1 MDTFSENKKKNK
13 NTKTIIDLTKKI
25 NGLSNHIHFLHS
37 EKLISNEQ
45 FQQVMSDISFI
56 NAHLLQLE
64 YTIEIKKPTKGTLD
78 SIVEKIYNDLEDI
91 VLHHGTEN
99 IISVLETLLFNND
112 NFFNQLDNTSKE
124 NLILYNEFFCPLSVF
139 HLSDEVKVGKAPK
152 KENSKKNMKDIQ
164 IEIKTKSGAKVESS
178 KVEEQDYV
186 KSNTLPD
193 NNINISSGNNNNNS
207 NNNNNVNNKN
217 VSNSKVEQFEK
228 AFPIG
233 NKKNPIVF
241 PLLNSSK
248 KDLLYEKIEGA
259 SIIFKIS
266 PTEIIYV
273 NGFFKKD
280 PLNICRKHVHFEDK
294 TKYIQDELEY
304 SEIPEY
310 FQKRALE
317 QVSLRDFIMKS
328 PTDIAFFI
336 KEDYKDFVN
345 SKKKPLAVLIKEFM
359 KMPIEQQRRLIL
371 LFLIGDETSQFTA
384 HIIYDLINEQS
395 FTNDSQSVADIIF
408 KSFDWR
414 LQKLFK
420 STKQNVENQKKKIQ
434 SLSVSDIPYES
445 RIMMMNAPE
454 NVKAKAMEKI
464 KEVGGSKESSIKA
477 QQWLD
482 GLLKIPFGTYKKEP
496 IIEFFHSFQNK
507 IEKYVDILSLK
518 MIEVDVESLN
528 YKNKNIY
535 QIMIEIINEYNA
547 ITYKSENA
555 YDKFIVYI
563 KTVIR
568 NVQKEI
574 MNHPNLGSILDELR
588 IKSMEI
594 KPIKKMGKLC
604 IANEPFSDEEYG
616 EHVPGSTLI
625 NQLDSSIDIP
635 DEETIDKCVQ
645 QLNHFKHLKKELVEN
660 KFLNENNIETMT
672 KKLCELEEMLGLN
685 NTNQNSSLDDNIF
698 CDVIDVN
705 HQFLKF
711 VFRNLE
717 EWSTFLSEWE
727 DFKSKKTDYI
737 KQVDKILD
745 KCTFGQNDAKKQM
758 KRIIGQWMNGVS
770 KGQCI
775 GLCGPPGVGKT
786 TLCKN
791 GLAKCLFDEKGES
804 RPFAF
809 LPLGGA
815 TNGSILEGHHYT
827 YLGSTWGK
835 IVDIIM
841 ETKCMNPII
850 YIDEL
855 DKISKTEHGKEI
867 ASILTHITDQSQNK
881 EFYDRYFSSIPID
894 LSQVLFI
901 FSYNDRDSV
910 DRILRD
916 RIQEIHIK
924 PLTTNEKLIIS
935 QNYILPEIYSNV
947 GFSEQEILFDD
958 ELIRK
963 IIEDYTYEPGIRK
976 CNEILYDVI
985 RDLNLEKIMG
995 NYVSYPI
1002 VVSDM
1007 YLKEFLSN
1015 YSKIHKKK
1023 ICIQPVIGLVNGLYA
1038 TDSGMGGLTIIQVVK
1053 TMSEK
1058 KFDLDK
1064 LTGNQGD
1071 VMKESMS
1078 CALTLAKNIL
1088 PKSVKKELLECKEN
1102 FFGLHI
1108 HCPEAATPK
1117 DGPSAGLAITTAIL
1131 SVLVGIPIRNTVAMT
1146 GEVDLFGNA
1155 CEIGG
1160 LYSKIQ
1166 GAYNAGATKVLIP
1179 RENEKDLD
1187 LIFKKEEEEKTKV
1200 QKHLTRALSNSN
1212 LLEEDENIITDDNKR
1227 MFRNTVEIV
1236 LVDSIYDVLKH
1247 AFVEHSYEFERLPI
1261 TRALL

>member
-1 MDTFSENKKKNK
+1 MDTLGDNKKKNK
-13 NTKTIIDLTKKI
+13 NTKAIIDLTKKI
-25 NGLSNHIHFLHS
+25 NGLSNHIHFLNS
-37 EKLISNEQ
+37 EKIITNDQ
-45 FQQVMSDISFI
+45 FQQIMSDLSCI
-56 NAHLLQLE
+56 NNQVLQLE
-64 YTIEIKKPTKGTLD
+64 YTIDTKKTTK
-78 SIVEKIYNDLEDI
+78 SIIDGMIEKIYEDLEEV
-91 VLHHGTEN
+91 VLKYGSDN
-99 IISVLETLLFNND
+99 ILSIIEILLFTND
-112 NFFNQLDNTSKE
+112 NFFNQLDIPCKE
-124 NLILYNEFFCPLSVF
+124 NLILYNEFFCPLSAV
-139 HLSDEVKVGKAPK
+139 HIMDDVKVPK
-152 KENSKKNMKDIQ
+152 KDSNSKKN
-164 IEIKTKSGAKVESS
+164 
-178 KVEEQDYV
+178 
-186 KSNTLPD
+186 
-193 NNINISSGNNNNNS
+193 NINNLKT
-207 NNNNNVNNKN
+207 NNVASEEHGSKP
-217 VSNSKVEQFEK
+217 NSKVEQFEK

-241 PLLNSSK
+241 PLLNTSK

-266 PTEIIYV
+266 QVEIIYV

-280 PLNICRKHVHFEDK
+280 SLNICRKHIHFEDK
-294 TKYIQDELEY
+294 TNYIQDELEY

-328 PTDIAFFI
+328 PSDIAFFI
-336 KEDYKDFVN
+336 KDDYKDFVN

-359 KMPIEQQRRLIL
+359 KMQIEQQRRLIL

-384 HIIYDLINEQS
+384 HIIYDLIHEQS
-395 FTNDSQSVADIIF
+395 FPNESQSIADIIY
-408 KSFDWR
+408 KSFDWK

-420 STKQNVENQKKKIQ
+420 SSKQSVEAQKKKIQ
-434 SLSVSDIPYES
+434 SLSVNDVPYES

-454 NVKAKAMEKI
+454 NIKAKAMEKI

-482 GLLKIPFGTYKKEP
+482 GLLKIPFGNYKKEP

-507 IEKYVDILSLK
+507 IEKYVDVLSLK
-518 MIEVDVESLN
+518 MIEFDIEQLN
-528 YKNKNIY
+528 MKNKNIY
-535 QIMIEIINEYNA
+535 QIMIEIIDEYNA

-555 YDKFIVYI
+555 YDKFIIYI
-563 KTVIR
+563 KSVIK
-568 NVQKEI
+568 NVQKEV
-574 MNHPNLGSILDELR
+574 MNHPNLSTILDELKM
-588 IKSMEI
+588 KSMDI
-594 KPIKKMGKLC
+594 KPPKKMGKLC
-604 IANEPFSDEEYG
+604 IANEPFSDEED
-616 EHVPGSTLI
+616 EHGSILNNIKNSQYPCSTLI
-625 NQLDSSIDIP
+625 SHLDDNIDVP
-635 DEETIDKCVQ
+635 DEETIDKCVK
-645 QLNHFKHLKKELVEN
+645 QLNHFKNLKKELVEN

-672 KKLCELEEMLGLN
+672 KKLCELEQMLGVNNLN
-685 NTNQNSSLDDNIF
+685 NAFVGTDDDIIS
-698 CDVIDVN
+698 CDDIDIN
-705 HQFLKF
+705 HSFLKF

-717 EWSTFLSEWE
+717 EWSTFLFEWE
-727 DFKSKKTDYI
+727 SFKSKKTDYI
-737 KQVDKILD
+737 HQVDKILD

-758 KRIIGQWMNGVS
+758 KRVIGQWMNGVS

-835 IVDIIM
+835 VVDVLM
-841 ETKCMNPII
+841 EKKCMNPII

-985 RDLNLEKIMG
+985 RDINLEKIMG

-1002 VVSDM
+1002 VLSDS

-1015 YSKIHKKK
+1015 YTKIHKKR
-1023 ICIQPVIGLVNGLYA
+1023 IPIQPVIGLVNGLYA
-1038 TDSGMGGLTIIQVVK
+1038 TESGMGGLTIIQVVK

-1088 PKSVKKELLECKEN
+1088 PKSVKKDLLECKEN

-1131 SVLVGIPIRNTVAMT
+1131 SVLVGIPIRNDVAMT

-1200 QKHLTRALSNSN
+1200 QRHLTRALSNSN
-1212 LLEEDENIITDDNKR
+1212 LLEDEENIITDDNKK
-1227 MFRNTVEIV
+1227 MFRNIVEIV
-1236 LVDSIYDVLKH
+1236 LVDTIYDVLKH
-1247 AFVEHSYEFERLPI
+1247 ALVDHSFEFEVLPS
-1261 TRALL
+1261 TRSIL